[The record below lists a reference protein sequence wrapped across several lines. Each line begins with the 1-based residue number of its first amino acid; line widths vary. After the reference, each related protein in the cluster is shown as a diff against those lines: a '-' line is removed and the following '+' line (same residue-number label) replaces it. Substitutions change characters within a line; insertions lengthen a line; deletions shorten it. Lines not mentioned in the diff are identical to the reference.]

1 MTLVKSDLEK
11 LKHIHCVI
19 LNFLKEKEPGILLDA
34 PAGNGAL
41 ANCLSK
47 IGFQVHCCDL
57 YSENFQVPHLTCQKV
72 DLNERLPY
80 PNSYFQYIICLESI
94 QYLENLFHLIREFSR
109 ILKKGGTLIIS
120 MPNVLNIQSRFKFL
134 TRGYLSFFKPRS
146 QLPTTAA
153 EWVEV
158 AINPV
163 SFREIELVLERYKYL
178 ITAIL
183 TSKIKPK
190 IYLFLPL
197 IWFVR
202 IFTWIDNFFSKDKRK
217 KLFYQTLI
225 SKEVLLGE
233 NLIIVA
239 QKIFGSSH

>member
-1 MTLVKSDLEK
+1 MHRRV
-11 LKHIHCVI
+11 
-19 LNFLKEKEPGILLDA
+19 LNLLREKEPGILLDA

-47 IGFQVHCCDL
+47 IGFRVHCCDL
-57 YSENFQVPHLTCQKV
+57 YPENFQVPHLTCQRV
-72 DLNERLPY
+72 DLNRKLPY
-80 PNSYFQYIICLESI
+80 PDDYFQYIICLESI
-94 QYLENLFHLIREFSR
+94 QYLENLYHLIRKFSR
-109 ILKKGGTLIIS
+109 ILKKEGTLIIS

-134 TRGYLSFFKPRS
+134 TRGYPSFFKPPS
-146 QLPTTAA
+146 QLPTTDA
-153 EWVEV
+153 EWVKV
-158 AINPV
+158 TINPV
-163 SFREIELVLERYKYL
+163 SFREIKLVLERYKYL

-197 IWFVR
+197 LWFIR
-202 IFTWIDNFFSKDKRK
+202 IFTWIDNLFIKDKRK

-239 QKIFGSSH
+239 QKISKTSD